1 MLLRMADVQQD
12 ETQLNLYR
20 CLGKLMPKPDI
31 KTMETPSKLASIYL
45 KFLTNTIDDPKKME
59 RFYSVLQNF
68 VQHDQVKV
76 ELIKQNVFPIFMRCI
91 TETKSDLI
99 KVQTIVLEILLAL
112 SFNNDALTILRKDTD
127 FMTQIRNLESNTN
140 LDKSNLQRAAEG
152 LLWKL
157 DKEGE
162 TVAKSTTLKSYQYDI
177 MISYSHS
184 DRQLCYQI
192 HERLFEIDFMF

>member
-1 MLLRMADVQQD
+1 
-12 ETQLNLYR
+12 
-20 CLGKLMPKPDI
+20 
-31 KTMETPSKLASIYL
+31 
-45 KFLTNTIDDPKKME
+45 
-59 RFYSVLQNF
+59 
-68 VQHDQVKV
+68 
-76 ELIKQNVFPIFMRCI
+76 MRCI

-184 DRQLCYQI
+184 DRQL
-192 HERLFEIDFMF
+192 

>member
-1 MLLRMADVQQD
+1 MLLRMTDVQQD
-12 ETQLNLYR
+12 ETQLNIYR
-20 CLGKLMPKPDI
+20 CLGKLMPKADI

-59 RFYSVLQNF
+59 RFYSILQNF

-76 ELIKQNVFPIFMRCI
+76 ELIKQNVFSIFMRCI

-99 KVQTIVLEILLAL
+99 KVQTIVLEILLAF

-127 FMTQIRNLESNTN
+127 FMTQIRNLASNTN

-152 LLWKL
+152 LL
-157 DKEGE
+157 
-162 TVAKSTTLKSYQYDI
+162 
-177 MISYSHS
+177 
-184 DRQLCYQI
+184 
-192 HERLFEIDFMF
+192 